1 MFIRSGQVEKA
12 AILLRTAAFSLEP
25 TTTRFATP
33 AVCYTA
39 LPLLPS
45 APWCCSVILPALP
58 CWQVVMP
65 LSLLQ
70 RTSANDGAAMAN
82 AMVSAKRAAVTIQVS
97 MGVRGVVV
105 VTLGEL
111 NEHARFFAYAPR
123 IMTRWQHHDVA
134 RPELLLRT
142 VVHRH
147 L

>member
-1 MFIRSGQVEKA
+1 MFIPTGQVEKA

-82 AMVSAKRAAVTIQVS
+82 AMVGAKRAAVTNIA
-97 MGVRGVVV
+97 MR
-105 VTLGEL
+105 
-111 NEHARFFAYAPR
+111 
-123 IMTRWQHHDVA
+123 
-134 RPELLLRT
+134 LRQLSECEEDPDW
-142 VVHRH
+142 V
-147 L
+147 